1 MQVSTPDK
9 LDIDILV
16 NNKKHIMD
24 RFWNTFFKRTD
35 ENQKKQ
41 WQTVVTES
49 GWRSDMMV
57 ICQKP

>member
-1 MQVSTPDK
+1 
-9 LDIDILV
+9 
-16 NNKKHIMD
+16 KKHIMD